1 SLNLMD
7 SNNWRADQGNN
18 PTMDTSDWR
27 AQLPPDARQRI
38 VNKIMDTLKK
48 HIPFT
53 GPDGLQEL
61 WQIAKRLEENIFT
74 AATSQPDYLRK
85 ISMKML
91 TMETKSQNTLA
102 NSQVDLSNKPTNQ
115 G

>member
-1 SLNLMD
+1 MD
-7 SNNWRADQGNN
+7 SNNWRPNQGNN
-18 PTMDTSDWR
+18 PTMDTNDWR
-27 AQLPPDARQRI
+27 AQLPPGSRQKI

-48 HIPFT
+48 DNPFS

-61 WQIAKRLEENIFT
+61 RQIAIRFEEEIFT
-74 AATSQPDYLRK
+74 TARSQPDYLRK

-91 TMETKSQNTLA
+91 TWETKSQNTLA
-102 NSQVDLSNKPTNQ
+102 NSQVGPSNRPTDQ

>member
-1 SLNLMD
+1 MD
-7 SNNWRADQGNN
+7 SNNWRPNQGND
-18 PTMDTSDWR
+18 PTMDTNDWR
-27 AQLPPDARQRI
+27 AQLPPGSRQRI

-48 HIPFT
+48 HNPFF

-61 WQIAKRLEENIFT
+61 RQIAIRFEEETFT
-74 AATSQPDYLRK
+74 TATSLPDYLRK
-85 ISMKML
+85 ISIKML

-102 NSQVDLSNKPTNQ
+102 NSRVGPSNKPIDQ